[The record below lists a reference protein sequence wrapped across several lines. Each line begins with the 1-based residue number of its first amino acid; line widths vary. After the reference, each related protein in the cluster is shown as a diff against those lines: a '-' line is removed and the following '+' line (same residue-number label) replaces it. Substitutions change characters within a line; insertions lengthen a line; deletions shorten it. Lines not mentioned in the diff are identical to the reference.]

1 MSGSRNFLQ
10 KNKRVFLPEIV
21 HQDVLKQANN
31 CALKDEFILED
42 EFVLFS
48 YIPHDYHILHIDD
61 YVFPDLLL
69 NLYSNFTIKLVNSS
83 TVMRKKRESQKGCG
97 RHCAGRESNNQQ
109 PWLYY
114 LF

>member
-48 YIPHDYHILHIDD
+48 LYRKFLKSSEIVYNRLEIKNDITKERRGLRHDVVYE
-61 YVFPDLLL
+61 VFCFGL
-69 NLYSNFTIKLVNSS
+69 
-83 TVMRKKRESQKGCG
+83 G
-97 RHCAGRESNNQQ
+97 
-109 PWLYY
+109 
-114 LF
+114 